1 MTENVRF
8 AIVACPLYFIHE
20 HSVHVWNDFYRHI
33 HKAFTEDKA
42 KVRRGIVGKDSAEC
56 VV

>member
-1 MTENVRF
+1 MAEIVRF
-8 AIVACPLYFIHE
+8 AIVACPLYFVRE
-20 HSVHVWNDFYRHI
+20 HSVHVRNDFYRHI

-42 KVRRGIVGKDSAEC
+42 KVRRGIVSKDSAEC